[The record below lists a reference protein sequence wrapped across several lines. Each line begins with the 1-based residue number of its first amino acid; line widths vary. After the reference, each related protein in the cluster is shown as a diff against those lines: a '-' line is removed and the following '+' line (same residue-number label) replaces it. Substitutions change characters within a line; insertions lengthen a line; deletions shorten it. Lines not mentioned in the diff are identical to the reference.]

1 MKMMLNLAL
10 KLRLNACKAIAAAS
24 ALCLFALT
32 AHAGAVEPPKPAKQA
47 QAFPGDSVYQLPI
60 TLENQQGSKFKLASQ
75 AGHIVITSMF
85 YNSCEY
91 VCPMLIDTIRMLE
104 KKLDEKEKSRLS
116 ILLVTLDP
124 ARDDIA
130 TLQSIAKTR
139 ELDIQHWLLART
151 TEKSV
156 RQLAAVLNI
165 QYRQMESGEFNHT
178 SALILLDK
186 NGRILA
192 RSSTLGTVDDE
203 FLKTIKSAL
212 KNPDVNSTQ

>member
-1 MKMMLNLAL
+1 MKMKLAL
-10 KLRLNACKAIAAAS
+10 NIRRTIAATS
-24 ALCLFALT
+24 ILFLCAFNAQ
-32 AHAGAVEPPKPAKQA
+32 AGTVEPTKPAKQT

-60 TLENQQGSKFKLASQ
+60 TLENQQGNKFKLASQ
-75 AGHIVITSMF
+75 AGNIVITSMF

-124 ARDDIA
+124 ARDNVT

-139 ELDIQHWLLART
+139 ELDKQHWVLART
-151 TEKSV
+151 SEKSV

-192 RSSTLGTVDDE
+192 RSGTLGTVDDE

-212 KNPDVNSTQ
+212 NN

>member
-1 MKMMLNLAL
+1 MKMILNLAL
-10 KLRLNACKAIAAAS
+10 KLRLNTCKAIAAAS
-24 ALCLFALT
+24 AVCLFALT
-32 AHAGAVEPPKPAKQA
+32 AHAGTVEPLQPAKPA

-60 TLENQQGSKFKLASQ
+60 TLENQQGNKFKLASQ

-104 KKLDEKEKSRLS
+104 KKLDEKEKSHLS

-139 ELDIQHWLLART
+139 ELDTQHWLLART
-151 TEKSV
+151 SEKSV

-165 QYRQMESGEFNHT
+165 QYRQMENGEFNHT
-178 SALILLDK
+178 SALILLDT

-212 KNPDVNSTQ
+212 KNQDANSTQ

>member
-1 MKMMLNLAL
+1 MKSV
-10 KLRLNACKAIAAAS
+10 LNACKVIAVTLFLSTLAS
-24 ALCLFALT
+24 Y
-32 AHAGAVEPPKPAKQA
+32 AGAVEPARTTKQV
-47 QAFPGDSVYQLPI
+47 QTFPGDSVYQLAI
-60 TLENQQGSKFKLASQ
+60 TLENQQANKFKLANQ
-75 AGHIVITSMF
+75 AGHIVIVSMF

-104 KKLDEKEKSRLS
+104 KKLDEQEKSHLS

-124 ARDDIA
+124 ARDDVA
-130 TLQSIAKTR
+130 TLQSIAKAR
-139 ELDIQHWLLART
+139 ELDKLHWMLART
-151 TEKSV
+151 NEKSV

-192 RSSTLGTVDDE
+192 RSGTLGTVDDE
-203 FLKTIKSAL
+203 FLQKIKSSL
-212 KNPDVNSTQ
+212 KTLDTDSKH